1 LLGLPGI
8 IPIGEDRGTI
18 DSNVV
23 LALGSPP
30 TVGEVS
36 WRKSWGEERR
46 GSEAPPGLRSPP
58 GPPPWGR
65 LISEASTSIFGAE
78 VVSGQGRGV
87 GGQAGARDPKGSR

>member
-1 LLGLPGI
+1 MLGLPGI
-8 IPIGEDRGTI
+8 TPIGDDRGTI

-36 WRKSWGEERR
+36 WRRSWGEERR

-65 LISEASTSIFGAE
+65 LISEASTSCNKE
-78 VVSGQGRGV
+78 TR
-87 GGQAGARDPKGSR
+87 

>member
-1 LLGLPGI
+1 M
-8 IPIGEDRGTI
+8 

-46 GSEAPPGLRSPP
+46 GSELGLRSPP

-78 VVSGQGRGV
+78 VVSAQDRV
-87 GGQAGARDPKGSR
+87 GGQAGARDPWGSR

>member
-1 LLGLPGI
+1 MLGLPD
-8 IPIGEDRGTI
+8 IPPMGEDRGTI

-36 WRKSWGEERR
+36 WRRSWGEERR
-46 GSEAPPGLRSPP
+46 GSELGLRSPP

-65 LISEASTSIFGAE
+65 LISEASTSCNKE
-78 VVSGQGRGV
+78 TM
-87 GGQAGARDPKGSR
+87 

>member
-1 LLGLPGI
+1 MLGLPD
-8 IPIGEDRGTI
+8 IPPMGEDRGTI

-46 GSEAPPGLRSPP
+46 GSELGLRSPP

-65 LISEASTSIFGAE
+65 LISEASTSCNKE
-78 VVSGQGRGV
+78 TM
-87 GGQAGARDPKGSR
+87 